1 MIRDIFLCTLTGT
14 ILGAVFAAFKLP
26 VPAPPVFPAVMGIV
40 GIWLGAYLIGQLHN
54 G

>member
-1 MIRDIFLCTLTGT
+1 MRDILLSTLTGFGCG
-14 ILGAVFAAFKLP
+14 IVFAAFKLP